1 MLIMEEVVLVWGQ
14 GAHGKSLFLPLN
26 SVINLRQLLKNK
38 NSKKRLI
45 KGGNAL
51 RRLGKSL

>member
-1 MLIMEEVVLVWGQ
+1 MLIMKEVVLVWEQ
-14 GAHGKSLFLPLN
+14 GAHGKSLLLPLN